1 MTPFHLSLLYFM
13 LIQQNFSSYLD
24 LLLFFDLLHCL
35 RVFFIFVSLCIFFH
49 LMDSFVLS
57 TFQFKILKLKCFVIL
72 TNIPCLVCWDLLNS
86 WKEIYPVCIFESFIG
101 KEVFWVKWFHFQ
113 GCLNIYAYQNTSQS
127 LCRRI
132 FRHFFDREIA
142 MIFFSLKFCLPNV
155 NIILLLFNIL
165 RNN

>member
-1 MTPFHLSLLYFM
+1 MVPLLFGF
-13 LIQQNFSSYLD
+13 IA
-24 LLLFFDLLHCL
+24 FFDLLHCL
-35 RVFFIFVSLCIFFH
+35 RVFFIFVSLCIYFH
-49 LMDSFVLS
+49 L
-57 TFQFKILKLKCFVIL
+57 KIWKLKCL

-86 WKEIYPVCIFESFIG
+86 WKEIYPVCIFEGFIG

-132 FRHFFDREIA
+132 FRHFFDREIV
-142 MIFFSLKFCLPNV
+142 ITFFSLRFCLPNV
-155 NIILLLFNIL
+155 KTILLLFNIL